1 MIVKY
6 YIKYDIII
14 VFFVGKN
21 LKGGTMAREKSTIE
35 RRSFGIRLNPAL
47 VKELKILAAQ
57 RETQVNL
64 LLEEAIRDFLEKCRE
79 E

>member
-1 MIVKY
+1 
-6 YIKYDIII
+6 
-14 VFFVGKN
+14 
-21 LKGGTMAREKSTIE
+21 MAREKSTIE
-35 RRSFGIRLNPAL
+35 RRSFGIRLDPAL

-57 RETQVNL
+57 RDTQVNL